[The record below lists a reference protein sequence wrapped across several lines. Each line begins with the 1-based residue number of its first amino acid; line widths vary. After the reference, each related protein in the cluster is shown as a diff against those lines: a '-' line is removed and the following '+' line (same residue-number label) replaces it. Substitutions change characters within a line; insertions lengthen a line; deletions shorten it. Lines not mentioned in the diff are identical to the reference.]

1 MKEETTSFKIKNVW
15 LRGFVWAVFM
25 FLITV
30 ILVPLI
36 QGEELDMHRWH
47 IHGAI
52 WLVAGIVMAHTTEY
66 FEKKKKKRG

>member
-1 MKEETTSFKIKNVW
+1 MSNKSFRIKNVW
-15 LRGFVWAVFM
+15 LRGVIWAVFM

-36 QGEELDMHRWH
+36 QGEEFDTHRWH
-47 IHGAI
+47 IRGAI

-66 FEKKKKKRG
+66 FEKRRKKG